1 MQHNPTQLDLVVPCR
16 TLEPYNL
23 RIFWLPLALAK
34 SFLQSV
40 LGVTKQ
46 KRFQVLTEV
55 QKQMSS
61 LDAEMK
67 EARKDAEGMQQ
78 VPLLVDVRTLFL
90 DCGSWSYSRC
100 VRLCPPVLA
109 EIRC

>member
-1 MQHNPTQLDLVVPCR
+1 MSYPRAVYVV
-16 TLEPYNL
+16 YFVYL

-40 LGVTKQ
+40 IGVTKQ

-90 DCGSWSYSRC
+90 DCGSWSYSRWF
-100 VRLCPPVLA
+100 VF
-109 EIRC
+109 